1 MKTQRFLTFAAALTI
16 GAFAAHAGDLPDA
29 KTVAKGLYKTGNR
42 AVVTNVLR
50 PELVAEA
57 YADALVKAAKVQKY
71 YEAMAISPDEGML
84 GKSATLAANHHSP
97 EAARAAAVAGCNK
110 AKKKS
115 SKDCVVLAEF
125 LPKKYKGPGVVSLS
139 HNASEVFAKSYR
151 RAGKP
156 KSFAISPS
164 SGEWGLATKAASSD
178 AADAAALADCSAK
191 AGKKGASDCELVS
204 RD

>member
-1 MKTQRFLTFAAALTI
+1 MKIQRVLALGISLALGGFSTQ
-16 GAFAAHAGDLPDA
+16 AGDLPDA

-50 PELVAEA
+50 PELVAAA
-57 YADALVKAAKVQKY
+57 YADALVKAAKIQKY

-97 EAARAAAVAGCNK
+97 EAARNAAVAGCNK
-110 AKKKS
+110 AKKKA
-115 SKDCVVLAEF
+115 SKACVVLAEF

-151 RAGKP
+151 RAAKP

-164 SGEWGLATKAASSD
+164 SGEWGLAVKAASVD
-178 AADAAALADCSAK
+178 AADSGALADCSAK
-191 AGKKGASDCELVS
+191 AKKKGADDCVLVS